1 MTICKSKYHKIKLED
16 STCFVNMN
24 NQIPGAESLDV
35 KLILYILKVPQVIG
49 STVHIILDV

>member
-1 MTICKSKYHKIKLED
+1 MTICKSKYYKIKLED
-16 STCFVNMN
+16 STCFVNTN